1 MIIKN
6 TTNIGNAQDNKIK
19 GMNTGKETAQ
29 MKKHEA
35 SLSSSS
41 KHEDG
46 PDPNQNGVS
55 FLGGRTIHAGKPL

>member
-6 TTNIGNAQDNKIK
+6 TTNIGNAQDNKDDD
-19 GMNTGKETAQ
+19 MDTGKETAQ